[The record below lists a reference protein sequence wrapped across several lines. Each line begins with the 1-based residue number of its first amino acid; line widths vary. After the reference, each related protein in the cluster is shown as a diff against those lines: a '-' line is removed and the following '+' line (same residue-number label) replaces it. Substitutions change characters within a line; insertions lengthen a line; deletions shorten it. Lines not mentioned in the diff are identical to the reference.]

1 MCLFINMEG
10 KFTLRIY
17 FLVPLFLYP
26 NFFHIFKRKHINF
39 SIIGDCACTS
49 HSSKCMWFKV
59 LVCYMLLVRKECAI
73 GSPFYTSRWLF
84 FFFLWFYLF
93 IYFVISVIIFSDEST
108 WNNVDKRKCVHV
120 YMYIPVFI
128 SYCKILS
135 KERKKTE
142 FWYIIKLQL

>member
-84 FFFLWFYLF
+84 FFSCGFIYLF
-93 IYFVISVIIFSDEST
+93 ILLFQSSFLAMNQPEIMWINGS
-108 WNNVDKRKCVHV
+108 V
-120 YMYIPVFI
+120 YMFI
-128 SYCKILS
+128 CIYRYSFHIVKYYPR
-135 KERKKTE
+135 KEQKQSFDT
-142 FWYIIKLQL
+142 